1 MDAGGT
7 SENRSLP
14 TTSDPGTGD
23 DYSNGNNLEFK
34 KKRERERTQ
43 TRDLVSRNVYLVCY
57 LELNDHTS

>member
-34 KKRERERTQ
+34 KKKREREKSDVGSGFQTCVSCMLFRT
-43 TRDLVSRNVYLVCY
+43 
-57 LELNDHTS
+57 

>member
-34 KKRERERTQ
+34 KKERERKKSEEGSGFQ
-43 TRDLVSRNVYLVCY
+43 KSVSCMLFR
-57 LELNDHTS
+57 T

>member
-34 KKRERERTQ
+34 KKKERKKSEEGSGFQKSVSCMLFRT
-43 TRDLVSRNVYLVCY
+43 
-57 LELNDHTS
+57 

>member
-23 DYSNGNNLEFK
+23 DYSNGNNLELK
-34 KKRERERTQ
+34 KKIERNQ
-43 TRDLVSRNVYLVCY
+43 KRDLVSRNVYLVCY
-57 LELNDHTS
+57 LELNDHSS